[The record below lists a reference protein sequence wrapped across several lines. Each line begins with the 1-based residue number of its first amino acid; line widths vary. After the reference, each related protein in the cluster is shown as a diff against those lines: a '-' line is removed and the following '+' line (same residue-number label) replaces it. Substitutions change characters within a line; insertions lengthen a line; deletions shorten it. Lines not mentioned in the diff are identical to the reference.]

1 MSLLHPRWLRPLAW
15 GLVLAGHGAL
25 AALFLPAAPSTP
37 AMGQAIGVALML
49 PSATHGKAKA
59 EQRQAPR
66 QPQAQPHQAN
76 RSAASPQTVS
86 AAALTPAGSG
96 SALSVS
102 LPPAPPVSAQGD
114 SAQRADTPATS
125 GGKPDYGTLV
135 ALELNRLKRY
145 PATARAAHISGA
157 VTFAYVVD
165 AKGRITRADL
175 VCSSGYGDIDEAAA
189 ALFDAARLPPP
200 PEGQFRSTV
209 TIRYTLTE
217 R

>member
-1 MSLLHPRWLRPLAW
+1 MSLLHPCWLRPLAW

-37 AMGQAIGVALML
+37 AMGQAISVALVL
-49 PSATHGKAKA
+49 PSADHGKAKA
-59 EQRQAPR
+59 EQRPAPR
-66 QPQAQPHQAN
+66 QPQARPHQASH
-76 RSAASPQTVS
+76 SAASPQAVS
-86 AAALTPAGSG
+86 AAALAPAGSG

-102 LPPAPPVSAQGD
+102 LPPASPVSAQGD
-114 SAQRADTPATS
+114 SAQRADTPAT
-125 GGKPDYGTLV
+125 GCGKPDYGTLV

-165 AKGRITRADL
+165 AKGRITRTDL
-175 VCSSGYGDIDEAAA
+175 VRSSGYGDIDEAAA
-189 ALFDAARLPPP
+189 ALFDAAHLPPP

-209 TIRYTLTE
+209 TIRYALTE